1 MSLGDSNMLLS
12 IVATLYNTE
21 PHLLEFYQRITQ
33 CAQEITHDYELILV
47 NDGSPDNSLE
57 LAVSLHEKDQR
68 VKIIDLSRN
77 FGHHRAMMTGL
88 SYALSDYVFLI
99 DSDLEEPPETLKIFW
114 EEIQGAKDF
123 DVVFGVQGK
132 RRGGWLE
139 RVSGTLYYKLVNW
152 LSDVKVPENFLTV
165 RLMTQNYTR
174 NLVQYKEREL
184 NFSILTEL
192 VGFKKKKIVVEKS
205 ITGPSNYSTFKKFS
219 VLVNAITSSTNRP
232 LWLIFY
238 LGLAI
243 TLCSSIFV
251 IKLLIDRGLYG
262 VGLVGWTSVI
272 VSIFFFGGLIIFV
285 LGIIG
290 IYLSKVFVES
300 KQRPYVVIRNIY
312 GSNRER

>member
-1 MSLGDSNMLLS
+1 MLLS

-99 DSDLEEPPETLKIFW
+99 DSDLEEPPETLKLFW

-139 RVSGTLYYKLVNW
+139 RVLGTLYYKLVNW
-152 LSDVKVPENFLTV
+152 LSDIKIPENFLTV
-165 RLMTQNYTR
+165 RLMTQRYTR
-174 NLVQYKEREL
+174 NLVQYREREL
-184 NFSILTEL
+184 NFSVLTEL

-205 ITGPSNYSTFKKFS
+205 ITGPSNYSTLKKFS
-219 VLVNAITSSTNRP
+219 VLINGVTSSTNRP

-243 TLCSSIFV
+243 TLVSSIFV
-251 IKLLIDRGLYG
+251 VKLLIDKGLYG
-262 VGLVGWTSVI
+262 VGLAGWTSVI
-272 VSIFFFGGLIIFV
+272 VAIFFFGGLIIFV

-290 IYLSKVFVES
+290 IYLSKIFIES
-300 KQRPYVVIRNIY
+300 KNRPYVVIREIY
-312 GSNRER
+312 RGDEKV

>member
-1 MSLGDSNMLLS
+1 
-12 IVATLYNTE
+12 
-21 PHLLEFYQRITQ
+21 
-33 CAQEITHDYELILV
+33 
-47 NDGSPDNSLE
+47 
-57 LAVSLHEKDQR
+57 
-68 VKIIDLSRN
+68 
-77 FGHHRAMMTGL
+77 
-88 SYALSDYVFLI
+88 
-99 DSDLEEPPETLKIFW
+99 
-114 EEIQGAKDF
+114 
-123 DVVFGVQGK
+123 
-132 RRGGWLE
+132 
-139 RVSGTLYYKLVNW
+139 
-152 LSDVKVPENFLTV
+152 
-165 RLMTQNYTR
+165 MTQNYTK

-251 IKLLIDRGLYG
+251 VKLLIDKGLYG
-262 VGLVGWTSVI
+262 VGLTGWTSVI

-290 IYLSKVFVES
+290 IYLSKIFVES
-300 KQRPYVVIRNIY
+300 KNRPYIVVKDLY
-312 GSNRER
+312 GLDERM